1 MRLKQILTAVAF
13 LPSLSLACDMSRSL
27 AETQFVIN
35 PITQSSSMESI
46 KNNSQIQIERCAL
59 ETKYVLVNLN
69 SLYFQDDTSRQE
81 SIGGNLIQKIS
92 NCSIKTEVPFQK
104 MDVNILST
112 QVQKKN
118 EFLRKCVK
126 VVIADGRG
134 QKIQIHPKSQC
145 QFKPLNPEGTV
156 VETDG
161 AGCFVAV
168 NPNSRLLMET
178 RVNSECQDSL
188 FLNQNQIQAGDY
200 ESVIKL
206 WPARNEGDSMML
218 GSPLGARYVRH
229 TLLPAKDFMPR
240 AVKEYDQHPPFISA
254 LTTNISPGYISFMSL
269 GQKRYQILP
278 TFLVENIAK
287 EYCKGTECAR
297 VSSFVTPIAGLVK
310 ISKINPKNN
319 KKNQIGEWAHAL
331 KIPSNWSGLAEFKA
345 ENNMTGLSMGA
356 LEAEM
361 TLEPG
366 DQFEMQAQFYEP
378 RTLLDEIQAN
388 QDYLDLNNNLN
399 IPNEVDESLPQLPT
413 AGKLGKIKSLPK
425 MPSVGLGYKGIL
437 DLMDQLNMARSW
449 TQKYDR
455 LCNSQNMNCM
465 KLDGMNKPFV
475 TIQMKFTI
483 GANKEIVP
491 VSVSKKSAV
500 FDSYEMNVTSFAKK
514 VCE

>member
-1 MRLKQILTAVAF
+1 MKLKSLITSVLF
-13 LPSLSLACDMSRSL
+13 LPTVSLACDMSRSL

-35 PITQSSSMESI
+35 PITNKSTMESVR
-46 KNNSQIQIERCAL
+46 NNAQIQIERCAL

-81 SIGGNLIQKIS
+81 SIGGNLIQKVS

-104 MDVNILST
+104 MDMNVLSA

-126 VVIADGRG
+126 LVIADGRG
-134 QKIQIHPKSQC
+134 GKVQIHPKSQC
-145 QFKPLNPEGTV
+145 QFKSLDAQGTV

-161 AGCFVAV
+161 AGCFIAV

-178 RVNSECQDSL
+178 RVNPDCQDSL

-206 WPARNEGDSMML
+206 WPATTDANNMIV

-240 AVKEYDQHPPFISA
+240 AAKEYDEHPPYISA
-254 LTTNISPGYISFMSL
+254 LSTNISPGYVSFMSL

-278 TFLVENIAK
+278 TFLVENMAK
-287 EYCKGTECAR
+287 EFCKGSECAR
-297 VSSFVTPIAGLVK
+297 VSSYVTPIAGMVK
-310 ISKINPKNN
+310 LTKINPKNG

-331 KIPSNWSGLAEFKA
+331 KIPTNWSGLAEFKA

-361 TLEPG
+361 TLDPG
-366 DQFEMQAQFYEP
+366 DQFELQAQFYEP

-388 QDYLDLNNNLN
+388 QDYLDLNSNLN
-399 IPNEVDESLPQLPT
+399 IPNEVDESLPALPS

-425 MPSVGLGYKGIL
+425 MPSVGLGYKGII
-437 DLMDQLNMARSW
+437 DLMDQLNLPRSW

-455 LCNSQNMNCM
+455 LCNSENLKCM
-465 KLDGMNKPFV
+465 KLEGMSKPIV
-475 TIQMKFTI
+475 SIKMNFTI
-483 GANKEIVP
+483 GQNKEVIAT
-491 VSVSKKSAV
+491 SVSKKSDV
-500 FDSYEMNVTSFAKK
+500 FESYQMNVTSFAKK